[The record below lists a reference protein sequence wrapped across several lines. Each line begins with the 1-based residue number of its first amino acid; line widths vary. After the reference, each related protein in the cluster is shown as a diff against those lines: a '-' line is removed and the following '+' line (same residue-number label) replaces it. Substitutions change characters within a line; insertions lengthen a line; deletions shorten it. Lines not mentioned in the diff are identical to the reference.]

1 MKRRRLLQS
10 VAVLGSVSLAGCLDG
25 FREHFEG
32 EFQGVVPMEI
42 HSESDEAHNLHIE
55 AFDRE
60 TGQQTYDEGIA
71 VNPDESVG
79 PPHLSATDQRL
90 RVARIDAIEEEVLDD
105 QQVSITGE
113 TQLVLIWVYDDEVV
127 IEVSRGEADEQ
138 VEDPEDAD
146 DLEEPEEADTADDLE
161 EPEEAD
167 TADDLEEPEEVDA
180 TDENEAHD
188 DSE

>member
-1 MKRRRLLQS
+1 MKRRTVLQS
-10 VAVLGSVSLAGCLDG
+10 AAVVGSVSLAGCLDG

-42 HSESDEAHNLHIE
+42 HSESDDAHNLHIE

-71 VNPDESVG
+71 VNPDESIG
-79 PPHLSATDQRL
+79 PPHLSATDQHL
-90 RVARIDAIEEEVLDD
+90 HVARIDALEDEVLDD
-105 QQVSITGE
+105 QRVSITGE

-138 VEDPEDAD
+138 IDDPEDAD
-146 DLEEPEEADTADDLE
+146 DLEEPEDVDTA
-161 EPEEAD
+161 
-167 TADDLEEPEEVDA
+167 
-180 TDENEAHD
+180 DENEAHD

>member
-1 MKRRRLLQS
+1 MKRRTVLQS
-10 VAVLGSVSLAGCLDG
+10 AAVLGSVSLAGCLDG

-42 HSESDEAHNLHIE
+42 HSESDDPHNLHIE

-90 RVARIDAIEEEVLDD
+90 RVARIDAQEEAVIDD
-105 QQVSITGE
+105 QQVSITSE
-113 TQLVLIWVYDDEVV
+113 TQLVLIWLYDDEVV
-127 IEVSRGEADEQ
+127 IEVSRGEADDQ
-138 VEDPEDAD
+138 IGDPEDAD
-146 DLEEPEEADTADDLE
+146 DLEEPED
-161 EPEEAD
+161 
-167 TADDLEEPEEVDA
+167 VDA
-180 TDENEAHD
+180 TDEIEARD
-188 DSE
+188 DTD